1 MRWLQNFR
9 TAFDVEVQIELKSSN
24 RMREGRFDRISTLQH
39 FPFRVPQ
46 QFLQFVVVHCPH
58 VSASI

>member
-9 TAFDVEVQIELKSSN
+9 TAFDAEVQIELKSSN
-24 RMREGRFDRISTLQH
+24 RMREGRFDRIFTLQH
-39 FPFRVPQ
+39 FPV
-46 QFLQFVVVHCPH
+46 QFVLVHCPH